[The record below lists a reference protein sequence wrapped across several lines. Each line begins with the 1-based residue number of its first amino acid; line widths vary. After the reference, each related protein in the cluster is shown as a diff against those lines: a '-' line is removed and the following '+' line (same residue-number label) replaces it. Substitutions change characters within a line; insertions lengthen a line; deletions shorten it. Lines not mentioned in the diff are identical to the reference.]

1 MEVLS
6 KIRRLHEKSGLS
18 IRDFAEKSGISQTT
32 IRSLYS
38 RENTPTLP
46 TLIALCSGLD
56 MTLNQFFLES
66 YVPPNLSDDQIELL
80 DYWASLTDEQRKA
93 FLALLSVI

>member
-1 MEVLS
+1 
-6 KIRRLHEKSGLS
+6 
-18 IRDFAEKSGISQTT
+18 
-32 IRSLYS
+32 
-38 RENTPTLP
+38 
-46 TLIALCSGLD
+46 